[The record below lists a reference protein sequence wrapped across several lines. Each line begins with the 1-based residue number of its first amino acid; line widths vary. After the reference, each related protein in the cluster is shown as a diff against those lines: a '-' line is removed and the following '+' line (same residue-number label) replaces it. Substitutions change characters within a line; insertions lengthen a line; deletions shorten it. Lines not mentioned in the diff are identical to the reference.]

1 MIIWGKI
8 QEFSI
13 FSILQ
18 FLAACRKSGVLEIQD
33 FEEYGYVYMNDG
45 RVDAI
50 SIPLSDD
57 LLGHRLV
64 AAGVLTPEQLNE
76 CLLSRGGD
84 EDHQPLG
91 VLLLK
96 RGYTDR
102 KTLQEIVNR
111 QTYDQALQL
120 SNWTSGTFKF
130 VVPDR
135 PIRFPITPSIDVQEL
150 LLDASRRLDEGE
162 RPRRE
167 KIHVEEEICLTC
179 TIRCT
184 EEIRA
189 RYLKS
194 DICLWRN
201 MPTIVKDHAFT
212 TLKRRYRPDT
222 DDDDGRGGDLPF
234 L

>member
-1 MIIWGKI
+1 MILWGKI

-18 FLAACRKSGVLEIQD
+18 FLATYRKNGILEIQD
-33 FEEYGYVYMNDG
+33 FEEYGYIYMTEGN
-45 RVDAI
+45 VDAI
-50 SIPLSDD
+50 SLPLSDD
-57 LLGHRLV
+57 LLGSRLV
-64 AAGVLTPEQLNE
+64 AAGALTEEQLKE
-76 CLLSRGGD
+76 CLMAYSQDESR
-84 EDHQPLG
+84 EPLG
-91 VLLLK
+91 VMLLK

-102 KTLQEIVNR
+102 RTLQEIVNR

-130 VVPDR
+130 VTVDAPVQ
-135 PIRFPITPSIDVQEL
+135 FPITPSISVQEL

-167 KIHVEEEICLTC
+167 KIQVEEEICLTC
-179 TIRCT
+179 TIACSAD
-184 EEIRA
+184 IKD

-201 MPTIVKDHAFT
+201 MPTIVRDHAYT
-212 TLKRRYRPDT
+212 TMKKRR
-222 DDDDGRGGDLPF
+222 DDDDGRPPDLPF

>member
-1 MIIWGKI
+1 MILWGKI

-18 FLAACRKSGVLEIQD
+18 FLAAYRKSGVLEIQD
-33 FEEYGYVYMNDG
+33 FEECGYVYMNDG

-50 SIPLSDD
+50 SLPLSDD
-57 LLGHRLV
+57 LLGSRLV
-64 AAGVLTPEQLNE
+64 AAGVLSPEQLNE
-76 CLLSRGGD
+76 CLLSRGWD
-84 EDHQPLG
+84 ESHQPLG
-91 VLLLK
+91 VMLLK
-96 RGYTDR
+96 RGYTNR

-135 PIRFPITPSIDVQEL
+135 EIRFPITPSIDVQEL

-167 KIHVEEEICLTC
+167 KIHVEDEVCLTC

-184 EEIRA
+184 DEIKV

-212 TLKRRYRPDT
+212 TLKRRPRQ
-222 DDDDGRGGDLPF
+222 DDDDGGGGDLPF

>member
-18 FLAACRKSGVLEIQD
+18 FLAAYRKSGVLEVQD
-33 FEEYGYVYMNDG
+33 FEEYGYIYMNDG

-50 SIPLSDD
+50 SLPLSDD
-57 LLGHRLV
+57 LLGKRLV
-64 AAGVLTPEQLNE
+64 AAGVLSNEQLNE

-84 EDHQPLG
+84 ENHQPLG
-91 VLLLK
+91 VMLLK

-130 VVPDR
+130 VVPDQE
-135 PIRFPITPSIDVQEL
+135 IRFPITPSIDVQEL

-167 KIHVEEEICLTC
+167 KIHVEEEVCLTC

-184 EEIRA
+184 DEIKG

-212 TLKRRYRPDT
+212 TLKRRPRQ
-222 DDDDGRGGDLPF
+222 DDDDGGGGDLPF

>member
-1 MIIWGKI
+1 
-8 QEFSI
+8 
-13 FSILQ
+13 
-18 FLAACRKSGVLEIQD
+18 
-33 FEEYGYVYMNDG
+33 
-45 RVDAI
+45 
-50 SIPLSDD
+50 
-57 LLGHRLV
+57 V
-64 AAGVLTPEQLNE
+64 AAGVLSPEQLNE
-76 CLLSRGGD
+76 CLLSRGRD
-84 EDHQPLG
+84 ETHEPLG
-91 VLLLK
+91 VMLLR

-130 VVPDR
+130 VVPDLE
-135 PIRFPITPSIDVQEL
+135 IRFPITPSIDVQEL

-167 KIHVEEEICLTC
+167 KIHVEEEVCLTC

-184 EEIRA
+184 DEIKA

-212 TLKRRYRPDT
+212 TLKRRSRQ
-222 DDDDGRGGDLPF
+222 DDDEAGGGDLPF

>member
-8 QEFSI
+8 QDFSI

-18 FLAACRKSGVLEIQD
+18 FLAAYRKSGVLEIQD
-33 FEEYGYVYMNDG
+33 FEEYGYVYMTEG
-45 RVDAI
+45 KVDAI
-50 SIPLSDD
+50 SLPLSDD
-57 LLGHRLV
+57 LLGNRLV
-64 AAGVLTPEQLNE
+64 AAGALSEEQLKE
-76 CLLSRGGD
+76 CLLGYTH
-84 EDHQPLG
+84 EDGREPLG
-91 VLLLK
+91 LSLLRK
-96 RGYTDR
+96 GYTDR
-102 KTLQEIVNR
+102 KTLQDIVNR

-135 PIRFPITPSIDVQEL
+135 PIHFPITPSIDVQQL
-150 LLDASRRLDEGE
+150 LLEASRRLDEGE

-167 KIHVEEEICLTC
+167 KIQVEEEICLTC
-179 TIRCT
+179 TIDCS
-184 EEIRA
+184 EEIKA

-201 MPTIVKDHAFT
+201 MPTIVKDHAFST
-212 TLKRRYRPDT
+212 MRKRKNGAEE
-222 DDDDGRGGDLPF
+222 DDGLLF

>member
-1 MIIWGKI
+1 MILWGRI
-8 QEFSI
+8 QEFSV

-18 FLAACRKSGVLEIQD
+18 YLAAYRKSGVLEIQD
-33 FEEYGYVYMNDG
+33 FEEYGYVYMRDG

-50 SIPLSDD
+50 SLPMSDD
-57 LLGHRLV
+57 LLGSRLV
-64 AAGVLTPEQLNE
+64 AAGVLSSEQLNE
-76 CLLSRGGD
+76 CLLSRGED
-84 EDHQPLG
+84 ESHRPLG
-91 VLLLK
+91 VMLLK

-130 VVPDR
+130 VVPDQE
-135 PIRFPITPSIDVQEL
+135 IRFPITPSIDVQEL

-167 KIHVEEEICLTC
+167 KIHVEEEVCLTC

-184 EEIRA
+184 DEIKA

-212 TLKRRYRPDT
+212 TLKRRPRH
-222 DDDDGRGGDLPF
+222 DDDDGGGGDLPF

>member
-1 MIIWGKI
+1 MILWGKI

-18 FLAACRKSGVLEIQD
+18 FLATYRKSGILEIQD
-33 FEEYGYVYMNDG
+33 FEEYGYIYMTDG
-45 RVDAI
+45 KVDAI
-50 SIPLSDD
+50 SLPLSDD
-57 LLGHRLV
+57 LLGTRLV
-64 AAGVLTPEQLNE
+64 AAGVLTEEQLKE
-76 CLLSRGGD
+76 CLLAYTHDDSRD
-84 EDHQPLG
+84 PLG
-91 VLLLK
+91 VMLLK

-102 KTLQEIVNR
+102 ETLQEIVNR

-120 SNWTSGTFKF
+120 SNWTAGTFKF

-150 LLDASRRLDEGE
+150 LLEASRRLDEGE

-167 KIHVEEEICLTC
+167 KIQVEEEICLTC
-179 TIRCT
+179 TIPCS
-184 EEIRA
+184 EEIKA

-201 MPTIVKDHAFT
+201 MPTIVKEHAFDT
-212 TLKRRYRPDT
+212 MKRRKKREEEEDEF
-222 DDDDGRGGDLPF
+222 GDLPF

>member
-1 MIIWGKI
+1 MILWGKI

-18 FLAACRKSGVLEIQD
+18 FLATYRKNGILEIQD
-33 FEEYGYVYMNDG
+33 FEEYGYIYMTEGN
-45 RVDAI
+45 VDAI
-50 SIPLSDD
+50 SLPLSDD
-57 LLGHRLV
+57 LLGSRLV
-64 AAGVLTPEQLNE
+64 AAGALTEEQLKE
-76 CLLSRGGD
+76 SLMAYSQDDCH
-84 EDHQPLG
+84 EPLG
-91 VLLLK
+91 VTLLK

-102 KTLQEIVNR
+102 RILQEIVNR

-130 VVPDR
+130 VTVETPVQ
-135 PIRFPITPSIDVQEL
+135 FPITPSISVQEL

-167 KIHVEEEICLTC
+167 KIQVEEEMCLTC
-179 TIRCT
+179 TIACT
-184 EEIRA
+184 PDIKD

-201 MPTIVKDHAFT
+201 MPTIVRDHAYT
-212 TLKRRYRPDT
+212 TMKKRRDE
-222 DDDDGRGGDLPF
+222 DDDGRPPDLPF

>member
-1 MIIWGKI
+1 LILWGKI
-8 QEFSI
+8 QDFSI

-18 FLAACRKSGVLEIQD
+18 FLAAYRKSGVLEIQD
-33 FEEYGYVYMNDG
+33 FEEYGYVYMTEG

-50 SIPLSDD
+50 SLPLSAD
-57 LLGHRLV
+57 LLGTRLV
-64 AAGVLTPEQLNE
+64 AAGVLSESQLKE
-76 CLLSRGGD
+76 CLIDHAGD
-84 EDHQPLG
+84 ETREPLG
-91 VLLLK
+91 LVLLK
-96 RGYTDR
+96 KGYTDR

-111 QTYDQALQL
+111 QTHDQALQL

-135 PIRFPITPSIDVQEL
+135 AIHFPITPSIDVQQLMLE
-150 LLDASRRLDEGE
+150 ASRRLDEGE

-167 KIHVEEEICLTC
+167 KIQVEEEICLTC
-179 TIRCT
+179 TIDCT
-184 EEIRA
+184 EEIKA

-201 MPTIVKDHAFT
+201 MPTIVKEHAFT
-212 TLKRRYRPDT
+212 SIRRNGRDEGYDE
-222 DDDDGRGGDLPF
+222 DDALRF

>member
-1 MIIWGKI
+1 MILWGKI
-8 QEFSI
+8 QDFSI

-18 FLAACRKSGVLEIQD
+18 FLATYRKNGILEIQD
-33 FEEYGYVYMNDG
+33 FEEYGYIYMTEGN
-45 RVDAI
+45 VDAI
-50 SIPLSDD
+50 SLPLSDD
-57 LLGHRLV
+57 LLGNRLV
-64 AAGVLTPEQLNE
+64 AAGALTEEQLKE
-76 CLLSRGGD
+76 CLMTYAQ
-84 EDHQPLG
+84 EDNREPLG
-91 VLLLK
+91 VMLLQ

-102 KTLQEIVNR
+102 RTLQEIVNR

-130 VVPDR
+130 VAVETPVQ
-135 PIRFPITPSIDVQEL
+135 FPITPSISVQEL

-167 KIHVEEEICLTC
+167 KIQVEEEMCLTC
-179 TIRCT
+179 TIACSPD
-184 EEIRA
+184 IKD

-201 MPTIVKDHAFT
+201 MPTIVRDHAYT
-212 TLKRRYRPDT
+212 TIQKRREEEDE
-222 DDDDGRGGDLPF
+222 GRHPDLPF